1 MIIKEVLLFPRLHI
15 YIWRKEKLLFACVRQ
30 RLLNH
35 GHLFFNFHFHMSHS
49 AAVPPLHIYTNS
61 RILAVARR

>member
-1 MIIKEVLLFPRLHI
+1 MKAVLLFLRLHI

-35 GHLFFNFHFHMSHS
+35 GHLFLNFHFLMSHS
-49 AAVPPLHIYTNS
+49 AAVPPLHIYTTS
-61 RILAVARR
+61 RILAVASR